1 MKNNKFSSSPIFYF
15 VITASIVLPIFFF
28 ARFYLQQ
35 SPDEFYNE
43 TKPQLPF
50 PPAPQHVE
58 TLESEAKLPIDQ
70 KTLRRCLQTDMLYKK
85 IQSDKEHALSIFFNS
100 GRKRNVPP
108 YEMEQAAMLAGVSIP
123 VFRKAVLNDKAH
135 ETSLYR
141 QSNELAQID
150 TAIPSVSKALQTET
164 NDGKPAHVQLLTSAM
179 DGKRVSN
186 DRWFAKKIK
195 LGRFE
200 EVAEKIASLDSVP
213 LVLSQFDPITAAIL
227 LNPDISFDELL
238 LLHQA
243 GVPFTLASLASLAT
257 REQGADI
264 ARDILATS
272 PDIPLQTRWKSGFY
286 VVNLLTFALQ
296 KNNIQLA
303 QLWFD
308 QGVTPRPIANGV
320 NALDVFPSFSKDH
333 SSETARLLLEQ
344 LLNEEL
350 QPYLLETDAK
360 ITHWFDN
367 NPDVLRDRSLA
378 VQWQDT
384 RFDKREEAV
393 KKIEEMFTMLEQRSI
408 NKASVTPAQLNQCK
422 QDKIFQNA
430 RERIITRASTHHEY
444 TMMSPEQ
451 RLQRIAGLQ
460 LHPLAAPLLEGF
472 MSTMSGLVWNSG
484 DSNQVD
490 LTTPEIE
497 ALKKQQKINA
507 AIRSFASLEEIISLL
522 EEGFPMSKDAIHVIA
537 QNGRI
542 ELIDPLLNYGLDIEA
557 KNNKGQNALFSALI
571 GFKPFKTFNYLF
583 EEKRLPIINGSELLL
598 HAIQM
603 NAYDKNTPLMVKKL
617 IQQGVKPRQSH
628 WTALVYHVPT
638 GSPAYRKISKLFEQQ
653 GKLAFD

>member
-1 MKNNKFSSSPIFYF
+1 MKNNKFSSSPFLRF
-15 VITASIVLPIFFF
+15 ITTVAITLPIFLFIGF
-28 ARFYLQQ
+28 NFTQ
-35 SPDEFYNE
+35 SPTEFYNE

-58 TLESEAKLPIDQ
+58 TLESETKKLPID
-70 KTLRRCLQTDMLYKK
+70 KEIMRRCLQTDVLYKK
-85 IQSDKEHALSIFFNS
+85 IQSDKEYALSIFFNS

-108 YEMEQAAMLAGVSIP
+108 YEIEQAAMLAGVSIP
-123 VFRKAVLNDKAH
+123 VFRKAVLNYKDN

-141 QSNELAQID
+141 KSNELAQIGIV
-150 TAIPSVSKALQTET
+150 IPKDFQAPTE
-164 NDGKPAHVQLLTSAM
+164 NGKPAHVQLLTSAM
-179 DGKRVSN
+179 DGKRLSN
-186 DRWFAKKIK
+186 ERWFARKIQ

-238 LLHQA
+238 LLNQA

-272 PDIPLQTRWKSGFY
+272 SNLPLQARWKSGFY

-308 QGVTPRPIANGV
+308 HGVSPRPIANGV
-320 NALDVFPSFSKDH
+320 NALDVFPSFSKSH
-333 SSETARLLLEQ
+333 PSETAKALLAQ
-344 LLNEEL
+344 LLNEDI
-350 QPYLLETDAK
+350 QPYLLETEAK
-360 ITHWFDN
+360 IANWFEN
-367 NPDVLRDRSLA
+367 NPSVLSDRSLA

-384 RFDKREEAV
+384 SFDKREEAV
-393 KKIEEMFTMLEQRSI
+393 KRIEEMFTMLEKRSI
-408 NKASVTPAQLNQCK
+408 NKASVTPAQLKQCK
-422 QDKIFQNA
+422 EDEIFQNA
-430 RERIITRASTHHEY
+430 REGIITRATTHHEY

-460 LHPLAAPLLEGF
+460 LHPLAAPFFEGF
-472 MSTMSGLVWNSG
+472 MSTLSGLVWNSE

-490 LTTPEIE
+490 LTTPELE
-497 ALKKQQKINA
+497 ELKKQQKINA

-522 EEGFPMSKDAIHVIA
+522 EEGYPMSKDAIHVIA
-537 QNGRI
+537 QNGRTD
-542 ELIDPLLNYGLDIEA
+542 LIDPLLNYGLDIEA
-557 KNNKGQNALFSALI
+557 KNDKGQNALFSALT

-583 EEKRLPIINGSELLL
+583 EEKGLPIINGPELLL

-603 NAYDKNTPLMVKKL
+603 NAYDKSTPVIVKKL
-617 IQQGVKPRQSH
+617 IQEGIKPRQIH

-653 GKLAFD
+653 GKLVFD